1 MIGSVSVRMRWTW
14 RLPGGTELR
23 IMRNR
28 QSETVDASP
37 RPQAEVIMESVV
49 TQHITKTP
57 AICGGRA
64 CIAGHRIRVMDIVV
78 LHEMRGYCAAEIS
91 AIYPGITLAD
101 IHASLAYYFDNVEE
115 IQNEFRHDE
124 EASKELLI
132 RHPSKVREKLGG

>member
-1 MIGSVSVRMRWTW
+1 MRWTW
-14 RLPGGTELR
+14 SLPGGTELR

-37 RPQAEVIMESVV
+37 RPQAEVIMEGVS

-57 AICGGRA
+57 EVCGGRA

-124 EASKELLI
+124 EAAKELLI

>member
-1 MIGSVSVRMRWTW
+1 MQWTW
-14 RLPGGTELR
+14 SLPGGTELR

-28 QSETVDASP
+28 QSQTVHASP
-37 RPQAEVIMESVV
+37 RPQAEVIMEGVS

-57 AICGGRA
+57 EVCGGRA

-124 EASKELLI
+124 EAAKELLI

>member
-1 MIGSVSVRMRWTW
+1 MRWTW
-14 RLPGGTELR
+14 SLPGGTDLR
-23 IMRNR
+23 IMRNG

-37 RPQAEVIMESVV
+37 RPQAEVIMEGVSA
-49 TQHITKTP
+49 QHITKTP
-57 AICGGRA
+57 EVCGGRA

-124 EASKELLI
+124 EAAKELLI